1 MATPARKP
9 AKSATPPAKVSKAA
23 TPAPV
28 PPQASKPAKSATPAP
43 TPVPAVPPAHS
54 ILAPAGPATKST
66 ISDPP
71 FRCLRAFSIDP
82 SLATD
87 FETAPISEVIIK
99 APWEKLE
106 PGPSGEYLD
115 VIDVD
120 PGSGCFYAPVDLND
134 PSLLAQNGL
143 APSEGT
149 PQFHQQMAYAVSRL
163 TINNFE
169 LALGRKTLWRPVRD
183 LKKGPKDDSVY
194 VPQLRIYPH
203 ALREANAYYSPDKV
217 ALLFGYFNADDSN
230 TGEQLPGGTV
240 FSCLSQDI
248 VAHETTHALLDG
260 MHRKFVNATNPDVL
274 AFHEGFADVVA
285 LLQHFTFPEI
295 LRNQIANTRG
305 ELQDHQS
312 LLGQL
317 AGQFGHATGMR
328 GALREAIGTWENGKW
343 KRQKPDPA
351 ALAATTEP
359 HARGAILVA
368 AIFDAFLA
376 IYERRTADL
385 LRLATAGTGILEPG
399 AIHPDLVER
408 LSGEAT
414 KAARHVLTMCIRA
427 LDYCPPVDITFGE
440 YLRAIITADCDLVE
454 DDRLKYR
461 IAFVEA
467 FRRRGL
473 YPPDVRTMSVDSLIW
488 RTPENDEKTYS
499 GQLEP
504 LFKLLSGEVLQYVF
518 AQSHGDVTERRTL
531 FDLQRM
537 VRKKIHNWLD
547 NYFKKGGGRAD
558 AEYMGLDPNKKFEVH
573 AARFALRTKPDGGV
587 VPQLLVT
594 VLQADNMPAD
604 GDDPNGPSMIFEGG
618 SSIVADLRRRV
629 VKYCIR
635 KNLKSKNRLT
645 QQQGFCMAQITN
657 ARSTYVNTNP
667 DNPEREPF
675 ALLHRGL

>member
-9 AKSATPPAKVSKAA
+9 PQPSTHVSKPPQEAKPPAPK
-23 TPAPV
+23 PE
-28 PPQASKPAKSATPAP
+28 PAKPTSRNAP
-43 TPVPAVPPAHS
+43 PC
-54 ILAPAGPATKST
+54 
-66 ISDPP
+66 PP

-82 SLATD
+82 SLATSY
-87 FETAPISEVIIK
+87 ETAPISEVTIK
-99 APWEKLE
+99 VPWEQLE
-106 PGPSGEYLD
+106 PGPCGEYLS

-120 PGSGCFYAPVDLND
+120 PGSGCFYAPVDVND
-134 PSLLAQNGL
+134 PSLLAQDGL
-143 APSEGT
+143 APSEGI

-163 TINNFE
+163 TIDNFE
-169 LALGRKTLWRPVRD
+169 HALGRKTLWRPVRD
-183 LKKGPKDDSVY
+183 PNKGPKDDSVY
-194 VPQLRIYPH
+194 VSQLRIYPH

-217 ALLFGYFNADDSN
+217 ALLFGYFNADDAN

-240 FSCLSQDI
+240 FTCLSQDI
-248 VAHETTHALLDG
+248 VSHETTHALLDG

-295 LRNQIANTRG
+295 LRDQIASTRG
-305 ELQDHQS
+305 DFQSHLS

-317 AGQFGHATGMR
+317 AGQFGHATGLR
-328 GALREAIGTWENGKW
+328 GALREAIGQWEGDKW
-343 KRQKPDPA
+343 VRQVPDPA
-351 ALAATTEP
+351 AYAATTEP
-359 HARGAILVA
+359 HARGALLVA

-385 LRLATAGTGILEPG
+385 LRLATSGSGILAPG

-408 LSGEAT
+408 LTTEAT

-440 YLRAIITADCDLVE
+440 YLRAIISADCDLVE

-461 IAFVEA
+461 VAFVEA

-473 YPPDVRTMSVDSLIW
+473 YPPDVRTMSVDSLVW
-488 RTPENDEKTYS
+488 RTPENDDKTYS
-499 GQLEP
+499 GRLEP
-504 LFKLLSGEVLQYVF
+504 LFQLLSGEVLQYVF
-518 AQSHGDVTERRTL
+518 AQSRGDVTERRTL
-531 FDLQRM
+531 FDLQRQ
-537 VRKKIHNWLD
+537 VRKKVHNWL
-547 NYFKKGGGRAD
+547 NAYFKKDGRSD
-558 AEYMGLDPNKKFEVH
+558 AEYMGLDPAKKFEVD

-594 VLQADNMPAD
+594 VLQADNVPAD
-604 GDDPNGPSMIFEGG
+604 AGDPNGPSMIFEGG
-618 SSIVADLRRRV
+618 SCLVADLRRKA

-635 KNLKSKNRLT
+635 KNLKSRSRLT
-645 QQQGFCMAQITN
+645 QQQGFCMAQMAS
-657 ARSTYVNTNP
+657 ARSTYVDTSP
-667 DNPEREPF
+667 DHAEREPF